1 MRRPA
6 LFALVPLATA
16 ACLLGGPAPA
26 ATPASACRVVGQT
39 FDSKDVQCLLPRTEP
54 AGRHE
59 FVARFSGGH
68 DDTQASIL
76 TSLDGQPLACEP
88 GSKKEL
94 MGEDG
99 NVQLFCRFS
108 VGAGAGADGV
118 FKATIR
124 WSHAEYTD
132 YLLLDR

>member
-1 MRRPA
+1 MRRSA
-6 LFALVPLATA
+6 LFALAIA
-16 ACLLGGPAPA
+16 ANLPSLSAHA
-26 ATPASACRVVGQT
+26 ATPATACRVVGQT
-39 FDSKDVQCLLPRTEP
+39 YDSKEVQCLLPRAEP

-68 DDTQASIL
+68 DDTQASIV
-76 TSLDGQPLACEP
+76 TSLDQQPLACEA

-94 MGEDG
+94 LGEDG
-99 NVQLFCRFS
+99 NVTLFCRFS
-108 VGAGAGADGV
+108 VGAGVGADGV

-132 YLLLDR
+132 YQLLDR